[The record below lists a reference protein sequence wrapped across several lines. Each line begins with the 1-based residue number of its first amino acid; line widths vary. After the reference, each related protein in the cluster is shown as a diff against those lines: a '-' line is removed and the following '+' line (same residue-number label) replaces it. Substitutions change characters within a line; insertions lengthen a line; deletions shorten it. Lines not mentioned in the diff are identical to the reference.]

1 MKKQA
6 KPQERAVKI
15 EADDV
20 VLEGNLV
27 IPPDPRGVVLF
38 VHGSGSSRKSPRN
51 RYVAGVLNQASMA
64 TLLFDLLT
72 REEERRDA
80 PTAELRFDIGL
91 LTERLM
97 EATDWI
103 SEQPEFDELRIGY
116 FGASTGAAAAL
127 VAAGIRADIGSVV
140 SRGGRPDLA
149 GPALP
154 RVTAPTLFIVGGE
167 DRVVFNLNKQA
178 MAQMRCE
185 TRLEVIPGA
194 SHLFEEPGTL
204 EEAARLARLW
214 FEGHLGRVQESDYAA

>member
-1 MKKQA
+1 MNRVARSTEKT
-6 KPQERAVKI
+6 VKI
-15 EADDV
+15 AAEDV
-20 VLEGNLV
+20 SLDGDLV

-51 RYVAGVLNQASMA
+51 RYVAGELNRASIA

-72 REEERRDA
+72 PQEEHRDVL
-80 PTAELRFDIGL
+80 TASLRFDIGL

-97 EATDWI
+97 EATDWAL
-103 SEQPEFDELRIGY
+103 EQPELDELRMGY

-127 VAAGIRADIGSVV
+127 VAAGIRADISAVV

-154 RVTAPTLFIVGGE
+154 RVTAPTLFIVGSE
-167 DRVVFNLNKQA
+167 DHVVLDLNEQA

-185 TRLEVIPGA
+185 TRLEVVSGA
-194 SHLFEEPGTL
+194 THLFEEPGKL
-204 EEAARLARLW
+204 EEVARLARLW